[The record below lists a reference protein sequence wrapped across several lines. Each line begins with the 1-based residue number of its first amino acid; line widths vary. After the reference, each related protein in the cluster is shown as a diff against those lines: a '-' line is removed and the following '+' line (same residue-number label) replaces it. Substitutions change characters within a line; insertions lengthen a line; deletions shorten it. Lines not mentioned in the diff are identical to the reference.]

1 MVAALVIFNCYFI
14 SMKVFRL
21 LFTFLLL
28 TSFGCRQVEKNSGS
42 LANVESSIKKLEAE
56 SVELPFPVYDYEG
69 LEPLLNR
76 KDNKTYIVNFWA
88 TWCKPC
94 LEEMPYFQRIYDE
107 QNKNDVEL
115 ILVSLDMPSM
125 WEKRLV
131 PYVHKKELKGTV
143 VILDDPKMNE
153 WIPKIAE
160 NWGGGIPAT
169 LIYNKE
175 DRAFYERGFTYEEL
189 NTELTKFIP

>member
-1 MVAALVIFNCYFI
+1 MRPNSWFFG
-14 SMKVFRL
+14 STL
-21 LFTFLLL
+21 LFFIACAEHKKEDKRSIEIQET
-28 TSFGCRQVEKNSGS
+28 EEIA
-42 LANVESSIKKLEAE
+42 LADTT
-56 SVELPFPVYDYEG
+56 ELPFQVYSYEG
-69 LEPLLNR
+69 LKPLLNR
-76 KDNKTYIVNFWA
+76 QDDKTYIVNFWA

-94 LEEMPYFQRIYDE
+94 LEEMPYFQKTFME
-107 QNKNDVEL
+107 QKANNVEL

-131 PYVHKKELKGTV
+131 PYVKEKDLKGEV

-169 LIYNKE
+169 LIYNKGK
-175 DRAFYERGFTYEEL
+175 RAFYERGFTYDEL
-189 NTELTKFIP
+189 NTELKKFIE

>member
-1 MVAALVIFNCYFI
+1 MLLKSLFYLFLVITLSSCVGKERDSKI
-14 SMKVFRL
+14 SNAS
-21 LFTFLLL
+21 TA
-28 TSFGCRQVEKNSGS
+28 TNSMVMDVS
-42 LANVESSIKKLEAE
+42 P
-56 SVELPFPVYDYEG
+56 ELPYPIYDYEG
-69 LEPLLNR
+69 LKPLLNK
-76 KDNKTYIVNFWA
+76 KDDKTYIVNFWA

-94 LEEMPYFQRIYDE
+94 LEEMPHFQRTYKE
-107 QNKNDVEL
+107 QRNSGVEL

-131 PYVHKKELKGTV
+131 PYVREKDLKGEV

-169 LIYNKE
+169 LIYSKNH
-175 DRAFYERGFTYEEL
+175 RTFYERGFTYEEL
-189 NTELTKFIP
+189 NTELKKFVP

>member
-1 MVAALVIFNCYFI
+1 M
-14 SMKVFRL
+14 
-21 LFTFLLL
+21 LFTRLSYLFLVFTLISCVGNKKDGEAP
-28 TSFGCRQVEKNSGS
+28 TASKTT
-42 LANVESSIKKLEAE
+42 ESMAMDK
-56 SVELPFPVYDYEG
+56 SVELPYPVYDYEG
-69 LEPLLNR
+69 LEPLLNK

-94 LEEMPYFQRIYDE
+94 LEEMPYFQKTFEE
-107 QNKNDVEL
+107 QKANDVEL

-131 PYVHKKELKGTV
+131 PYVSEKNLKGEV

-169 LIYNKE
+169 LIYNKN
-175 DRAFYERGFTYEEL
+175 DRVFYERGFSYEEL
-189 NTELTKFIP
+189 NTELKKFTH

>member
-1 MVAALVIFNCYFI
+1 MNKYPYLILV
-14 SMKVFRL
+14 
-21 LFTFLLL
+21 
-28 TSFGCRQVEKNSGS
+28 
-42 LANVESSIKKLEAE
+42 SILVLSACKEAE
-56 SVELPFPVYDYEG
+56 KKGAVAEVNHNNEISKTEQAIDIPYPVYDYEG
-69 LEPLLNR
+69 LKSTLNR
-76 KDNKTYIVNFWA
+76 TDGKTYVVNFWA

-94 LEEMPYFQRIYDE
+94 LEEMPYFQKTFEE
-107 QNKNDVEL
+107 QHSNGVEL
-115 ILVSLDMPSM
+115 VLVSLDMPSM

-131 PYVHKKELKGTV
+131 HYVNDNALKGEI

-175 DRAFYERGFTYEEL
+175 KRSFYERGFTYEEL
-189 NTELTKFIP
+189 NNELKKFIP

>member
-1 MVAALVIFNCYFI
+1 MLMN
-14 SMKVFRL
+14 RL
-21 LFTFLLL
+21 FYLFFCVTLF
-28 TSFGCRQVEKNSGS
+28 SCVGNEK
-42 LANVESSIKKLEAE
+42 ESKTTAESEVSDTMPMEA
-56 SVELPFPVYDYEG
+56 SVELPFPVFDYEG
-69 LEPLLNR
+69 LEPLLN
-76 KDNKTYIVNFWA
+76 KKNDKTYIVNFWA

-94 LEEMPYFQRIYDE
+94 LEEMPYFQKTFEE
-107 QNKNDVEL
+107 QKANNVEL

-131 PYVHKKELKGTV
+131 PYVSEKGLKGEV

-169 LIYNKE
+169 LIYNKS
-175 DRAFYERGFTYEEL
+175 DRAFYEKGFTYEEL
-189 NTELTKFIP
+189 NTELKKFMP

>member
-1 MVAALVIFNCYFI
+1 MQSRVVYVLV
-14 SMKVFRL
+14 L
-21 LFTFLLL
+21 FLLI
-28 TSFGCRQVEKNSGS
+28 GCSGNKKETDVTNES
-42 LANVESSIKKLEAE
+42 KEMKTLALDESTT
-56 SVELPFPVYDYEG
+56 LPFPIYDYEG
-69 LEPLLNR
+69 LAPLLN
-76 KDNKTYIVNFWA
+76 KEDDKTYIVNFWA

-94 LEEMPYFQRIYDE
+94 LEEMPYFQKTFEE
-107 QNKNDVEL
+107 QKANGVEL

-131 PYVHKKELKGTV
+131 PYVKEKDLKGEV

-169 LIYNKE
+169 LIYNKNN
-175 DRAFYERGFTYEEL
+175 RVFYERGFTYKEL
-189 NTELTKFIP
+189 NTELKKFIR